1 MNYKKFLFAI
11 LILLIIVSGIY
22 FIGRENPNNS
32 VSNPEPDNNN
42 SKVTKSEGSEF
53 LMDTLVRVRIHDENS
68 EQVLEE
74 VLDKLSYLEDIFSK
88 TIEDS
93 DINRINQN
101 AGVKPVEV
109 DEETYKLL
117 EEANRFSEITGGVF
131 DPTIGPL
138 VSLWGIGTEDEK
150 IPTEKKIKETL
161 QKINYKKI
169 EFQEDNKIFLTDEDM
184 SIDLGA
190 IAKGYAADYVINYLN
205 EKNVDSA
212 FINMGGNVSVHRDKV
227 DGSLWNIG
235 IQDPVRNRGNILA
248 AVEGED
254 ISVVTSGNYERYF
267 IEDGVR
273 YHHII
278 NPETGYPAR
287 KGIISST
294 VISNNSSYADALST
308 SFYILGIEKSFQIAK
323 GMEDVNIVLIT
334 KDDKAYVSEELKG
347 QITFTVDDLE
357 IIYR

>member
-1 MNYKKFLFAI
+1 MNYKRFLFAI
-11 LILLIIVSGIY
+11 LILLIIISGIY

-32 VSNPEPDNNN
+32 VSSPEPSNN
-42 SKVTKSEGSEF
+42 SEVTKSEGSEF

-68 EQVLEE
+68 EQVLDE
-74 VLDKLSYLEDIFSK
+74 VLNKLSYLEDIFSK

-93 DINRINQN
+93 DINKINLN
-101 AGVKPVEV
+101 AGVKPVKV
-109 DEETYKLL
+109 NEETYKLL
-117 EEANRFSEITGGVF
+117 EETNKFAKITDGVF

-138 VSLWGIGTEDEK
+138 VSLWGIGTEEEQL
-150 IPTEKKIKETL
+150 PSEKKIKET
-161 QKINYKKI
+161 IERVEYKKI
-169 EFQEDNKIFLTDEDM
+169 EFQENNKIFLAEKDM

-190 IAKGYAADYVINYLN
+190 IAKGYAADYVISYLN
-205 EKNVDSA
+205 EKDVDSA

-235 IQDPVRNRGNILA
+235 IQDPVRNRGNIIA

-254 ISVVTSGNYERYF
+254 ISVVTSGNYERFF

-308 SFYILGIEKSFQIAK
+308 SFYILGVEKSFEIAQE
-323 GMEDVNIVLIT
+323 MEDVNIVLLT